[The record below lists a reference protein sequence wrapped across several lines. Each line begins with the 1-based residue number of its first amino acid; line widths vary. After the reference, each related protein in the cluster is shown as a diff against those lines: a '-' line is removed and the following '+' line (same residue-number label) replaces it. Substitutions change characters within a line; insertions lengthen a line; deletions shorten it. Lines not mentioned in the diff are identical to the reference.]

1 MKQLLFSLAQR
12 TWSRLPRGL
21 RHAPAVMDAATRLR
35 AWLAPSA
42 AAAPLAAVPVDVTP
56 VHAIEPAAPTPAVE
70 VPPSPPQ
77 AGDGMQVLSTLDELD
92 AMLVRLDAAAAIS
105 DDELRRT
112 FATFRMDFPIALPD
126 DPDSPA
132 WRDAQMRL
140 YQWLHGKPYA
150 TSNEVSAFDVEA
162 AARTPFPY
170 ATQSADTVGHQLI
183 AVGHVVRT
191 LGLKAKQSVLE
202 FGPGWG
208 NTTVALARM
217 GCKVTA
223 VDVEPNFLALI
234 DRRAAA
240 KGIEIET
247 IRGDFSLA
255 QTIDRR
261 FDAVLF
267 FECFHHCAEHQ
278 ALVAALDRIVA
289 PGGKVVFAAE
299 PILDE
304 FPIAW
309 GLRLDGESLWAIRR
323 NGWLELGFQETYF
336 RRLMDRHGWRV
347 DKTVCAETPWGV
359 TYVARRKSE
368 AATGTA

>member
-1 MKQLLFSLAQR
+1 MKQRLFSIARRAWL
-12 TWSRLPRGL
+12 RLPPAMR
-21 RHAPAVMDAATRLR
+21 RAPLVIRSATRLR
-35 AWLAPSA
+35 GLLADPSLATATSTVRAAPPAPIESSNPPPHSA
-42 AAAPLAAVPVDVTP
+42 ADAPIPAPPVD
-56 VHAIEPAAPTPAVE
+56 
-70 VPPSPPQ
+70 
-77 AGDGMQVLSTLDELD
+77 GMRVLRTLDELD
-92 AMLVRLDAAAAIS
+92 AVLVELEAAAAAS
-105 DDELRRT
+105 DDELRRH
-112 FATFRMDFPIALPD
+112 FATFRMEFPLELPA

-132 WRDAQMRL
+132 WRAAQMRL
-140 YQWLHGKPYA
+140 YEWLHGKPYA
-150 TSNEVSAFDVEA
+150 VTNEVSAFDVDA
-162 AARTPFPY
+162 AVRRPFPY
-170 ATQSADTVGHQLI
+170 LTQSADTVGHQLI
-183 AVGHVVRT
+183 AIGHVVRT
-191 LGLKAKQSVLE
+191 LGLRAGQSVLE

-208 NTTVALARM
+208 NTTIALARM
-217 GCKVTA
+217 GCQVTA

-234 DRRAAA
+234 DRRAAM
-240 KGIEIET
+240 KGLEIET
-247 IRGDFSLA
+247 IRGDFALA
-255 QTIDRR
+255 GTIDRR

-323 NGWLELGFQETYF
+323 NGWLELGFQDTYF
-336 RRLMDRHGWRV
+336 RGLMDRHGWRV

-368 AATGTA
+368 PAAD

>member
-1 MKQLLFSLAQR
+1 MKQGVFSLARQV
-12 TWSRLPRGL
+12 WSHVPIAMRQS
-21 RHAPAVMDAATRLR
+21 PAVLRAATRLR
-35 AWLAPSA
+35 AWLASDSGPVPPQPFARPSLS
-42 AAAPLAAVPVDVTP
+42 PQIDVTP
-56 VHAIEPAAPTPAVE
+56 AEVPSPAAPECV
-70 VPPSPPQ
+70 
-77 AGDGMQVLSTLDELD
+77 DGGMRVLRTLEELD
-92 AMLVRLDAAAAIS
+92 AMLVRLEAAAAVS
-105 DDELRRT
+105 DDELRRG
-112 FATFRMDFPIALPD
+112 FASFRMEFPLALPE

-140 YQWLHGKPYA
+140 YEWLHGKPYA
-150 TSNEVSAFDVEA
+150 VINEVSAFDVEA
-162 AARTPFPY
+162 AARAPFPY
-170 ATQSADTVGHQLI
+170 QTHSADTVGHQLI

-191 LGLKAKQSVLE
+191 LGLAAGQSVIE

-208 NTTVALARM
+208 NTTIALARM
-217 GCKVTA
+217 GCQVTA
-223 VDVEPNFLALI
+223 VDIEPNFLALI
-234 DRRAAA
+234 ERRAAA
-240 KGIEIET
+240 KGLAIEL
-247 IRGDFSLA
+247 IRGDFALA
-255 QTIDRR
+255 QTLDRR

-336 RRLMDRHGWRV
+336 RGLLDRHGWRV

-359 TYVARRKSE
+359 TYTARRKTE
-368 AATGTA
+368 A